1 MAPSVVG
8 IDLGTTFSLAAYVRD
23 GRPVVVRDET
33 GNALVPS
40 VISFHPDG
48 TVLVGT
54 AARERA
60 LSDPGHT
67 IFSVKRLM
75 GRTLA
80 DLHQELKLIPH
91 QIAERD
97 AGGGRKVL
105 TVRIGDREHTP
116 EELSAMILREVR
128 KRAGGPDRAVI
139 TVPAYFDDSQRQAT
153 RDAGRIAG
161 LDVLRIVN
169 EPTAAALAYG
179 LDRREGGTVA
189 VYDLGGGTFDCS
201 ILTISDGV
209 FKVLSTNGD
218 TFLGGDDFDGALME
232 VAAREMGVDL
242 GQKDPQL
249 LQALRDR
256 AERVKIALSS
266 AESAEFVLPPPLR
279 FGEGVGGRRLRRDAA
294 SADLSRPT
302 PLAEAEKGEEYRR
315 TFTRAEF
322 EALIAPL
329 IDRSLEKSRKALRDA
344 ELRKDQIDEVVL
356 VGGSTRIP
364 YVRRK
369 VGEFFGR
376 TPHTDLNPD
385 EVVALGAALQADI
398 LTGGR
403 RHMLLLDVV
412 PLSLGIETLGGAV
425 DKVIHRNTTV
435 PARATTRYSTSADG
449 QTAILINIY
458 QGERELTKDNKLLGT
473 FKLSGIPPMP
483 AGLPQ
488 VDVTFLVNENGMLTV
503 SAREQ
508 RSGQEA
514 GVTIQA
520 AHGLSP
526 DEVDTLVLESVKHAL
541 EDYKAG
547 RLITQRNRAEAD
559 LGHTDK
565 ALAEAGHL
573 LTADERAGI
582 EAAAARVRAAMAGSD
597 VDALVEAIEELG
609 RVTRPLA
616 ELRMNAVVKQ
626 ALAGRTEADL
636 KAGKALEGGKP

>member
-1 MAPSVVG
+1 MTPSVVG
-8 IDLGTTFSLAAYVRD
+8 IDLGTTFSLAAYVQD

-33 GNALVPS
+33 GTALVPS

-48 TVLVGT
+48 TVLVGS

-60 LSDPGHT
+60 LSDPEHT

-80 DLHQELKLIPH
+80 DLQKELKLIPH

-116 EELSAMILREVR
+116 EELSALILREVR
-128 KRAGGPDRAVI
+128 KRAGDPTRAVI

-179 LDRREGGTVA
+179 LDRREKGIVA

-201 ILTISDGV
+201 ILSIADGV

-218 TFLGGDDFDGALME
+218 TYLGGDDFDREIMQ
-232 VAAREMGVDL
+232 VAAREMGIDL
-242 GQKDPQL
+242 GSKKDPEL
-249 LQALRDR
+249 LQALRDQ

-266 AESAEFVLPPPLR
+266 AESADFVLN
-279 FGEGVGGRRLRRDAA
+279 
-294 SADLSRPT
+294 S
-302 PLAEAEKGEEYRR
+302 YRR

-322 EALIAPL
+322 EALVAPL
-329 IDRSLEKSRKALRDA
+329 IDRSLQKCRHALRDA
-344 ELRKDQIDEVVL
+344 ELKKDQIDEVVM

-364 YVRRK
+364 YVRQR

-376 TPHTDLNPD
+376 TPHTELNPD
-385 EVVALGAALQADI
+385 EVVALGAAVQADI

-403 RHMLLLDVV
+403 RHMLLLDVI
-412 PLSLGIETLGGAV
+412 PLSLGIETFGGVV
-425 DKVIHRNTTV
+425 DKIIHRNTTV
-435 PARATTRYSTSADG
+435 PARATTRYSTSAEG
-449 QTAILINIY
+449 QTAILINIF

-473 FKLSGIPPMP
+473 FKLAGIPPMP

-503 SAREQ
+503 SAKEQ
-508 RSGQEA
+508 RSGKEA
-514 GVTIQA
+514 SVTVQA

-526 DEVDTLVLESVKHAL
+526 DEVDRLVLESVEHAHDDFTTARFIAL
-541 EDYKAG
+541 KVDAERQLRAFDQNLAPRRDLVSNDQWQQMERTADALRASVAG
-547 RLITQRNRAEAD
+547 TDLPTLVQAGEEFNRAAQP
-559 LGHTDK
+559 
-565 ALAEAGHL
+565 LAEA
-573 LTADERAGI
+573 
-582 EAAAARVRAAMAGSD
+582 V
-597 VDALVEAIEELG
+597 
-609 RVTRPLA
+609 
-616 ELRMNAVVKQ
+616 MNQVVKETLKGKSEQ
-626 ALAGRTEADL
+626 DLANKGL
-636 KAGKALEGGKP
+636 